1 MPQNTGSV
9 LYNRNSKK
17 KNKITDEIPRGI
29 SSLPS
34 RNQYSNINCD
44 NNFANSDLQ
53 QEPQKSENSTDDS
66 VMENSPIIGTESD
79 SLDQNLVSN
88 SRFIE
93 QFQPPTSFSSS
104 RVNVR

>member
-44 NNFANSDLQ
+44 NHFANSELQ
-53 QEPQKSENSTDDS
+53 HEPQKSENSTDDS

-79 SLDQNLVSN
+79 SQDQNLVSN

-93 QFQPPTSFSSS
+93 QLQPPTSFSSS

>member
-34 RNQYSNINCD
+34 QNQYSNINCD
-44 NNFANSDLQ
+44 NHFANSDLQ

-66 VMENSPIIGTESD
+66 VMENSPIIETESD
-79 SLDQNLVSN
+79 SHDQNLVSN

-93 QFQPPTSFSSS
+93 KFQPPTSFSSS